1 MWLWFALAA
10 AVVFGIRGILYH
22 WSAQQPIDRN
32 LVLLG
37 TFTFGTLVC
46 LILALAFHQSWTGGS
61 LYGLLMGLFTFGA
74 NLSVY
79 KAFADGKSSLPAVFT
94 ALAPVPVLLYAFLV
108 WGETLNLRQWIA
120 FVVIVTG
127 VVMLRYSGRQS
138 LQRLQGIKWGL
149 SAMFFYAAC
158 DLANKQASLAGGEP
172 FATLTYMFLF
182 AAVAFGSWWWI
193 GRNRRRRPD
202 ADEHGD
208 ARSEAAA
215 AAEPGR
221 KWSDTKTFLWGTVI
235 GLVNTVGVLL
245 LFEAFKLGVTGLVTA
260 VISTNVIV
268 ILLYARFVV
277 KESFRRTE
285 MGGFALGLCG
295 VAVLYLFG

>member
-37 TFTFGTLVC
+37 TFAFGTLVC
-46 LILALAFHQSWTGGS
+46 LILGLAFRQSWTGGS
-61 LYGLLMGLFTFGA
+61 LYGLLMGLFTFAA

-79 KAFADGKSSLPAVFT
+79 KAFADGKSSLPALFT

-108 WGETLNLRQWIA
+108 WGETLNIRQWIA

-127 VVMLRYSGRQS
+127 VVLLRYSGRQA

-149 SAMFFYAAC
+149 SAMLFFAAC

-172 FATLTYMFLF
+172 FTTLTYMFL
-182 AAVAFGSWWWI
+182 VASVIFGIWWRV

-202 ADEHGD
+202 EEAGGP
-208 ARSEAAA
+208 RSEAAA
-215 AAEPGR
+215 VSETAR
-221 KWSDTKTFLWGTVI
+221 KWSETKTFLWGMMI
-235 GLVNTVGVLL
+235 GLVNTTGMVLL
-245 LFEAFKLGVTGLVTA
+245 FQGFKLGVTGLVTA

-285 MGGFALGLCG
+285 MGGVVLSMCG
-295 VAVLYLFG
+295 VAVLHLFG